1 MKNTITE
8 QFEKAAQE
16 RRRAPALLSKSDD
29 QWKALS
35 WTEYAKAV
43 QNFSQCLIALG
54 VPQGGKVG
62 LMGTN
67 SADWFVADMAAMTM
81 GAVSVPIYETNSGPQ
96 ILHILKHAECCVF
109 LIDDLEFFRRVQPYL
124 DELENPCK
132 AAYFSPQK
140 QEHPLVT
147 SYEELQLQGKA
158 FPVEELEKRKE
169 RITPKDVCTLIYTS
183 GTTGPPKA
191 VMLTHKNCLAAA
203 ENVYLT
209 TRSANPS
216 AASCSYLPLSHVAE
230 RTVSIFS
237 PLLDGRPVYFIGG
250 WDRFQEHLAEIR
262 PTLWA
267 GVPRVWEK
275 LHEAVSGYI
284 AAQPA
289 HKQKLIKWA
298 LSTGLQVNQ
307 LLYEKKPVPVP
318 LKISHKAAKSLVLNK
333 ILKSLG
339 MDRVETAVSGGAVLS
354 REVLDFFVGLGV
366 WLQDV
371 YGQTEG
377 HGTTSFATREAIRFG
392 SAGKPFPLVQ
402 VRIARDGEIL
412 VKGDN
417 VSPGYYKDPELTRE
431 TFKDGWLYSGDLGRI
446 DENGFL
452 WVTGRKKDIIITSG
466 GKNITP
472 AKIESSLMSSPL
484 VEHAV
489 VLGEGRKYITA
500 LLTISIESAAKLLS
514 IPLEKAHDFGVI
526 ASDPKIRREIDA
538 HITEVNA
545 QLSRVEQI
553 KKYTILDNSFSPET
567 GELTHLQKLKR
578 NVVAEKY
585 KETVEKMYSA

>member
-1 MKNTITE
+1 MKGSIAE
-8 QFEKAAQE
+8 QFEKTAQKWGD
-16 RRRAPALLSKSDD
+16 APALLSKTGD
-29 QWKALS
+29 QWTSLS
-35 WTEYAKAV
+35 WMEYAREV
-43 QNFSQCLIALG
+43 QDFSRCLIALE

-62 LMGTN
+62 LMGKN
-67 SADWFVADMAAMTM
+67 SANWFVADMAVMTM

-96 ILHILKHAECCVF
+96 IQYILKHAECCAF

-124 DELENPCK
+124 DELETPCK
-132 AAYFSPQK
+132 VAFFSPGNQG
-140 QEHPLVT
+140 HPLVT

-158 FPVEELEKRKE
+158 GPQQELEKRKE
-169 RITPKDVCTLIYTS
+169 RITPEDVCTLIYTS

-237 PLLDGRPVYFIGG
+237 PLLDGRLVYFIGG
-250 WDRFQEHLAEIR
+250 WERFQEHLAEIR

-298 LSTGLQVNQ
+298 LSTGLQVSQ
-307 LLYEKKPVPVP
+307 LLYEKRPVPLP
-318 LKISHKAAKSLVLNK
+318 LKISHKAAKGLVLNK

-354 REVLDFFVGLGV
+354 REVLDFFIGLGV

-377 HGTTSFATREAIRFG
+377 HGTTSFATKEAIRFG
-392 SAGKPFPLVQ
+392 SAGKPYPLVQ
-402 VRIARDGEIL
+402 VRIAEDGEIL

-431 TFKDGWLYSGDLGRI
+431 TFRDGWLYSGDLGRI
-446 DENGFL
+446 DEDGFL

-489 VLGEGRKYITA
+489 VLGEGKKYLTA
-500 LLTISIESAAKLLS
+500 LLTISIESAVKFLS
-514 IPLEKAHDFGVI
+514 IPPEKVHDFESI
-526 ASDPKIRREIDA
+526 ASNPKIRREIDS
-538 HITEVNA
+538 HIQEVNA

-553 KKYTILDNSFSPET
+553 KKYTILEKPFSPET

-578 NVVAEKY
+578 NVVAEKF
-585 KETVEKMYSA
+585 KEAVEKMYSA

>member
-1 MKNTITE
+1 MEDGTDFRSISPKS
-8 QFEKAAQE
+8 
-16 RRRAPALLSKSDD
+16 APL
-29 QWKALS
+29 
-35 WTEYAKAV
+35 
-43 QNFSQCLIALG
+43 C
-54 VPQGGKVG
+54 
-62 LMGTN
+62 
-67 SADWFVADMAAMTM
+67 
-81 GAVSVPIYETNSGPQ
+81 
-96 ILHILKHAECCVF
+96 
-109 LIDDLEFFRRVQPYL
+109 
-124 DELENPCK
+124 
-132 AAYFSPQK
+132 
-140 QEHPLVT
+140 
-147 SYEELQLQGKA
+147 
-158 FPVEELEKRKE
+158 
-169 RITPKDVCTLIYTS
+169 
-183 GTTGPPKA
+183 
-191 VMLTHKNCLAAA
+191 
-203 ENVYLT
+203 
-209 TRSANPS
+209 
-216 AASCSYLPLSHVAE
+216 
-230 RTVSIFS
+230 
-237 PLLDGRPVYFIGG
+237 GR
-250 WDRFQEHLAEIR
+250 
-262 PTLWA
+262 

-298 LSTGLQVNQ
+298 LATGLEVNQ
-307 LLYEKKPVPVP
+307 LLYEEKPVPLP

-392 SAGKPFPLVQ
+392 SAGKPYPLVQ
-402 VRIARDGEIL
+402 VRIAEDGEIL
-412 VKGDN
+412 VKGGN
-417 VSPGYYKDPELTRE
+417 VSPGYYKDPKLTRE
-431 TFKDGWLYSGDLGRI
+431 TFKNGWLYSGDLGRI
-446 DENGFL
+446 DEDGFL

-500 LLTISIESAAKLLS
+500 LLTVSIESAAKRLS
-514 IPLEKAHDFGVI
+514 IPLEEAQDFSLIV
-526 ASDPKIRREIDA
+526 SDPKIRREIDS
-538 HITEVNA
+538 HINEVNA

-553 KKYTILDNSFSPET
+553 KKYTILDQSFTPET

-578 NVVAEKY
+578 NVVAEKF
-585 KETVEKMYSA
+585 KEAVEKMYSA